1 MREATEIKET
11 HVADGHVQLIFWHN
25 LDSVPAATRLH
36 IGSHCAGEQDV
47 ALFWA
52 MYDYIYE
59 NQRDFFGADDQL
71 VIDTAVSLGANQAE
85 LEACYFG
92 GEGRT
97 AVEAL
102 DTIRRE
108 RGISGRP
115 VFDINGQRIF
125 GSQSFSVFDQAI
137 QQAMSNE
144 Q

>member
-1 MREATEIKET
+1 MET
-11 HVADGHVQLIFWHN
+11 HVADGTVQFIFWHN

-36 IGSHCAGEQDV
+36 IGSHCAGEQSV

-52 MYDYIYE
+52 MHDYIYE
-59 NQRDFFGADDQL
+59 NQSEFFSADDQL
-71 VIDTAVSLGANQAE
+71 VIDTAVSIGADQAE
-85 LEACYFG
+85 LETCYFDG
-92 GEGRT
+92 DGRM

-125 GSQSFSVFDQAI
+125 GSQAFSVFDQAI
-137 QQAMSNE
+137 QQAMSN
-144 Q
+144 QQ